1 MFPLADHLQ
10 AVLSS
15 LPPSMDPS
23 CVPMKASHGYK
34 TYHHLAARNILAEL
48 SEAEISGDTSLV
60 RSLLTTLSNRNLL
73 PAKVLIF
80 SEDIRPGYF
89 GTWTRSSRIVGPR
102 TPLAKDMVAMDY
114 AYDSGEEWEEEKGDA
129 DDVVEDGEDEEAGEE
144 DGDSDLD
151 SWLVD
156 DDEVVEVIEDEME
169 GYDVFLSP
177 LPPLPAPVKK
187 RKTGDDEDKKLGKK
201 RKVVVPLV
209 PFAKGPFWEKSIG
222 QCEYDSFKPYKIQLF
237 NGRLQSFIVVVTA

>member
-1 MFPLADHLQ
+1 MK
-10 AVLSS
+10 SS
-15 LPPSMDPS
+15 RSF
-23 CVPMKASHGYK
+23 K
-34 TYHHLAARNILAEL
+34 TDNHLAVRTLIAEL
-48 SEAEISGDTSLV
+48 SEAEISGDISLV
-60 RSLLTTLSNRNLL
+60 RFLLNTLSNRNVL

-102 TPLAKDMVAMDY
+102 APLAKDMVALDY

-129 DDVVEDGEDEEAGEE
+129 DDVVEDGEDEEGGEE

-156 DDEVVEVIEDEME
+156 DEVVEVIGGEGCDE
-169 GYDVFLSP
+169 FSWSLP
-177 LPPLPAPVKK
+177 LVPAPAVK
-187 RKTGDDEDKKLGKK
+187 RKTADDEDGKLGKK

-209 PFAKGPFWEKSIG
+209 PFAKGPFWEENIG
-222 QCEYDSFKPYKIQLF
+222 QCEYDSFKPYKVQLF
-237 NGRLQSFIVVVTA
+237 NGKRQLFLVMFGV